1 MQNIE
6 TNVTIEGYQIE
17 ACIEDY
23 VQDAGLV
30 RKDEHWLADYMRDS
44 LSDHGV
50 LTTDDQDT
58 VWSMIDYNVDDAIGN
73 ALGDYFSYGNGSD
86 DISRAI
92 ENDLPEWLKAQL
104 TDIPASTD
112 SRCEL
117 GKAFTEAVNTV
128 VTTTDANVEWA
139 TKVEALEARVYAL
152 EEVIYAMHNTWND
165 LNPHNDEPHPARNGR
180 SEREKYASALK
191 TNRASEQIIEAL
203 S

>member
-30 RKDEHWLADYMRDS
+30 RKGEEFADYMRDS

-50 LTTDDQDT
+50 LTADDQDAI
-58 VWSMIDYNVDDAIGN
+58 WNMIDYYVDDAIGN

-92 ENDLPEWLKAQL
+92 ENDLPAWLQAQL
-104 TDIPASTD
+104 TDMPANTD

-128 VTTTDANVEWA
+128 VTTTDTNVEWA

>member
-6 TNVTIEGYQIE
+6 TNVIIEGYQIE

-30 RKDEHWLADYMRDS
+30 RKGEELADYMRDS

-50 LTTDDQDT
+50 LTADDQDAI
-58 VWSMIDYNVDDAIGN
+58 WNMIDYYVDDAIGN

-92 ENDLPEWLKAQL
+92 ENDLPDWLRAQL
-104 TDIPASTD
+104 TDMPD
-112 SRCEL
+112 SEGGRCDL
-117 GKAFTEAVNTV
+117 GKAFTQAVNTV
-128 VTTTDANVEWA
+128 VKTTDTNVEWA

-152 EEVIYAMHNTWND
+152 EEVIYSMHNTWKD

-180 SEREKYASALK
+180 SEREKYAVSVAK
-191 TNRASEQIIEAL
+191 ITEAL